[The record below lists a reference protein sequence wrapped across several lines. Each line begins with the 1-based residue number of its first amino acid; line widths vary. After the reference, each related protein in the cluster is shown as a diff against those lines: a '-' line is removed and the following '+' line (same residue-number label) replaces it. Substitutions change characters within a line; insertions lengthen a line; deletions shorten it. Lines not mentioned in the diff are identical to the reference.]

1 LAPEQFPDP
10 HFAVCR
16 LMYTSVRREP
26 AGGGW
31 RTDYPYGEINLS
43 IRFSELTRTRVS
55 WMANHQPN
63 HYVVRLTDD
72 ALFQCPFTIAS
83 DVGTIGLRQQEAERL
98 RLYLL
103 KGGFLWVDDFWGT
116 LAWEQWEHEFNK
128 VLPTNEYPIEDVPI
142 SDPIFQSQ
150 FIVTKV
156 PQITNIGFW
165 RRSGGRETSERGD
178 DSRVP
183 HFRAVRD
190 GNRRI
195 MVVMTHN
202 TDIADSWEREGE
214 ESRLLLPVLTQRVR
228 RRDQRA
234 AARDDA
240 LTVTPSQPAAAAGV
254 QSRRVVFID
263 LARALATCVH
273 VVRPYG
279 RGAPRSAISDRHLVR
294 HLDLF
299 SAGSRRRCSCCSPAL
314 PSASRR
320 ASTGRRTV
328 DSRPAFFKR
337 TRRFALFV
345 VLGYALHFPRG
356 AVRRSRDRG

>member
-1 LAPEQFPDP
+1 VYAQLGFGLGDSNAPARFAPAQFPDP

-55 WMANHQPN
+55 WSGARQPN

-83 DVGTIGLRQQEAERL
+83 DVGTIGLDAEEASRL

-116 LAWEQWEHEFNK
+116 LAWEQWSQELAK
-128 VLPTNEYPIEDVPI
+128 VFPPEEYPIEDVPL
-142 SDPIFQSQ
+142 SDSIFQSQ
-150 FIVTKV
+150 FIVSKV

-178 DSRVP
+178 DSREP

-190 GNRRI
+190 THGRI
-195 MVVMTHN
+195 MIVMTHN
-202 TDIADSWEREGE
+202 TDVADSWEREGE
-214 ESRLLLPVLTQRVR
+214 DPGFFYQ
-228 RRDQRA
+228 
-234 AARDDA
+234 
-240 LTVTPSQPAAAAGV
+240 
-254 QSRRVVFID
+254 
-263 LARALATCVH
+263 
-273 VVRPYG
+273 
-279 RGAPRSAISDRHLVR
+279 
-294 HLDLF
+294 F
-299 SAGSRRRCSCCSPAL
+299 SPN
-314 PSASRR
+314 
-320 ASTGRRTV
+320 
-328 DSRPAFFKR
+328 
-337 TRRFALFV
+337 
-345 VLGYALHFPRG
+345 GYALGINVLLH
-356 AVRRSRDRG
+356 AMTH